1 MIRKGIVMTEANVKY
16 LPDADVVKIA
26 VETDTGELVAFDLS
40 PAVAVNLS
48 GRLDREIASMPPARR
63 GEIARAV
70 FASGWL
76 GRD

>member
-1 MIRKGIVMTEANVKY
+1 MIEANVEY

-26 VETDTGELVAFDLS
+26 VETDTGELVAFNLS

-48 GRLDREIASMPPARR
+48 GRLDREIASMPPGRR
-63 GEIARAV
+63 DEIARAI

>member
-1 MIRKGIVMTEANVKY
+1 MIEANAEY
-16 LPDADVVKIA
+16 LPDADVVRIA
-26 VETDTGELVAFDLS
+26 VETDTGEPVAFNLS

-63 GEIARAV
+63 DEIARAV
-70 FASGWL
+70 FVSGWL